1 MIQLEVPV
9 SLIAVASW
17 RRVKMEVT
25 ETALSAGK
33 YLSEFQV
40 QKFKYLFDI
49 LFNFHEEVSH

>member
-1 MIQLEVPV
+1 MKTLV

-17 RRVKMEVT
+17 HRVKMEVT

-49 LFNFHEEVSH
+49 LFNFHEEVSHCR